1 MYGPHLTPIHPE
13 ARTSFQSFP
22 VIFLLARD
30 VHEAP
35 KTSLRGPARMAS
47 AERAIV
53 DEIIGSIMEE
63 LGGNREFLPFFS
75 KFGLTL
81 T

>member
-1 MYGPHLTPIHPE
+1 
-13 ARTSFQSFP
+13 
-22 VIFLLARD
+22 
-30 VHEAP
+30 
-35 KTSLRGPARMAS
+35 MAS

-63 LGGNREFLPFFS
+63 LGGNREFLPSFS

-81 T
+81 S